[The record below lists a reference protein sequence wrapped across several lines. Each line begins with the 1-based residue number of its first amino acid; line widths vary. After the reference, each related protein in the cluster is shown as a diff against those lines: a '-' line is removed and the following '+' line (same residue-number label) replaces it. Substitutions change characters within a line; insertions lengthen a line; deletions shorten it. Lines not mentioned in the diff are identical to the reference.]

1 MKNMMTYY
9 EALTKDSL
17 GSRKFKAQIDNDN
30 IKFDEDA
37 VRKKEKKID
46 SETSSIA
53 NAVEASKEVR
63 LRANEKKKGHD
74 LEYNDDSV
82 TVQQEIDDTV
92 YTVQVSQIPSNKSTK
107 IWISRPEHWHAIVQI
122 VMTLHAKCTRQICHI

>member
-17 GSRKFKAQIDNDN
+17 GSRKFKAQTDKDD
-30 IKFDEDA
+30 IKFDEEA
-37 VRKKEKKID
+37 VRKKQKKID
-46 SETSSIA
+46 SETLSIA

-74 LEYNDDSV
+74 LEYNDNLV
-82 TVQQEIDDTV
+82 TVQQEIV
-92 YTVQVSQIPSNKSTK
+92 LY
-107 IWISRPEHWHAIVQI
+107 
-122 VMTLHAKCTRQICHI
+122 CTPFSLCR